1 MKYHQTQH
9 HQAVTPPEPGPLQE
23 APSSLLAGVLSRL
36 NHSERYIAAQRSRQ
50 ALLNALAHPQWEIR
64 AAAVQAVE
72 KLGPQ
77 AARDPLLGVLQDEHR
92 LVRAAAV
99 HALGSLT
106 EHTPEHQIP
115 VEQVLLVLRDE
126 AWEVREMAVLVLGK
140 LPLSLAEPLLHVALQ
155 DSNSCVREAARF
167 ALHRRE
173 EVSPYPNNEGQP
185 YCQLRIGADVS
196 FSLSDRRWRRG
207 E

>member
-1 MKYHQTQH
+1 MKYHETQH
-9 HQAVTPPEPGPLQE
+9 QQGVTPPEPGPLRE

-36 NHSERYIAAQRSRQ
+36 KQSERYIAAQRSRQ
-50 ALLNALAHPQWEIR
+50 ALLNALEHPQWEIR
-64 AAAVQAVE
+64 AAAVQAIE

-77 AARDPLLGVLQDEHR
+77 AALDPLLGVLQDEHR

-99 HALGSLT
+99 HALGSLA
-106 EHTPEHQIP
+106 EQTPEQQIP

-140 LPLSLAEPLLHVALQ
+140 LPFSLAEPLLQEALQ

-167 ALHRRE
+167 ALERHE
-173 EVSPYPNNEGQP
+173 EVSPHANDEGQRYYKLKP
-185 YCQLRIGADVS
+185 LG
-196 FSLSDRRWRRG
+196 
-207 E
+207 

>member
-1 MKYHQTQH
+1 MKYHETQH
-9 HQAVTPPEPGPLQE
+9 QQGVTPPDPGPLRE

-36 NHSERYIAAQRSRQ
+36 KQSERYIAAQRSRQ
-50 ALLNALAHPQWEIR
+50 ALLKALEHPQWEIR
-64 AAAVQAVE
+64 AAAVQAIE

-77 AARDPLLGVLQDEHR
+77 AALDPLLGVLQDEHP

-99 HALGSLT
+99 HALGSLA
-106 EHTPEHQIP
+106 EQTPEQQIP

-140 LPLSLAEPLLHVALQ
+140 LPFSLAEPLLQEALQ
-155 DSNSCVREAARF
+155 DSNSCVREAVRF
-167 ALHRRE
+167 ALERHE
-173 EVSPYPNNEGQP
+173 EVSPHANDEGQRYYKLKP
-185 YCQLRIGADVS
+185 L
-196 FSLSDRRWRRG
+196 

>member
-1 MKYHQTQH
+1 MKYHETQH
-9 HQAVTPPEPGPLQE
+9 QQSVTPPEPGPLRE

-36 NHSERYIAAQRSRQ
+36 NQSERYIAAQRSRR

-72 KLGPQ
+72 KLGPR
-77 AARDPLLGVLQDEHR
+77 AALDPLLGVLQDEHR

-99 HALGSLT
+99 HALGSLA
-106 EHTPEHQIP
+106 EQTPEQQVP

-140 LPLSLAEPLLHVALQ
+140 LPLSLAEPLLQVALQ

-167 ALHRRE
+167 ALKRRE
-173 EVSPYPNNEGQP
+173 EVWPYANDEGQR
-185 YCQLRIGADVS
+185 YGKLKRLR
-196 FSLSDRRWRRG
+196 
-207 E
+207 

>member
-1 MKYHQTQH
+1 MKYQKTQH
-9 HQAVTPPEPGPLQE
+9 QHGVTPPEPGPLRE
-23 APSSLLAGVLSRL
+23 APSSLLAGVLRRL

-50 ALLNALAHPQWEIR
+50 ALLNALTHPQWEIR
-64 AAAVQAVE
+64 AAAVQAVA

-77 AARDPLLGVLQDEHR
+77 AALEPLLGVLQDEHR

-106 EHTPEHQIP
+106 AQTPQQPLP
-115 VEQVLLVLRDE
+115 VEQVLLLLRDE
-126 AWEVREMAVLVLGK
+126 AWEVREMAVLVLGT
-140 LPLSLAEPLLHVALQ
+140 LPLSLAEPLLQVALQ

-167 ALHRRE
+167 ALNRPE
-173 EVSPYPNNEGQP
+173 EVSPYADDEAQRYGQLKP
-185 YCQLRIGADVS
+185 L
-196 FSLSDRRWRRG
+196 

>member
-1 MKYHQTQH
+1 MKHHETEHQQR
-9 HQAVTPPEPGPLQE
+9 VTPTEPGPLRE

-36 NHSERYIAAQRSRQ
+36 KRSERYIAAQRSRQ
-50 ALLNALAHPQWEIR
+50 ALLNALEHPQWEIR

-77 AARDPLLGVLQDEHR
+77 AALDPLLGVLQDEHR

-99 HALGSLT
+99 HALGSLA
-106 EHTPEHQIP
+106 EQTPEQQIP

-140 LPLSLAEPLLHVALQ
+140 LPLSLAEPLLQEALQ

-167 ALHRRE
+167 ALECHE
-173 EVSPYPNNEGQP
+173 EVSPHANDEGQRYYKLKP
-185 YCQLRIGADVS
+185 
-196 FSLSDRRWRRG
+196 
-207 E
+207 

>member
-1 MKYHQTQH
+1 MKYHETQH
-9 HQAVTPPEPGPLQE
+9 QQGVTPPEPGPLRE

-36 NHSERYIAAQRSRQ
+36 KQSERYIAAQRSRQ
-50 ALLNALAHPQWEIR
+50 ALLNALEHPQWEIR

-72 KLGPQ
+72 KLGPR
-77 AARDPLLGVLQDEHR
+77 AALDPLLGVLQDEHR

-99 HALGSLT
+99 HALGSLA
-106 EHTPEHQIP
+106 EQTPEQQVP

-140 LPLSLAEPLLHVALQ
+140 LPLSLAEPLLQVALQ

-167 ALHRRE
+167 ALKRRE
-173 EVSPYPNNEGQP
+173 EVWPYANDEGQR
-185 YCQLRIGADVS
+185 YGKLKRLR
-196 FSLSDRRWRRG
+196 
-207 E
+207 

>member
-1 MKYHQTQH
+1 MKYYETQH
-9 HQAVTPPEPGPLQE
+9 QQDVTPLEPGPLRE

-36 NHSERYIAAQRSRQ
+36 NQSERYIAAQRSRQ

-77 AARDPLLGVLQDEHR
+77 AALDPLLGVLQDEHR

-99 HALGSLT
+99 HALGSLA
-106 EHTPEHQIP
+106 EQTPERQIP
-115 VEQVLLVLRDE
+115 VEQVLLVLKDE

-140 LPLSLAEPLLHVALQ
+140 LPLALAEPFLQVALQ

-167 ALHRRE
+167 ALKRRE
-173 EVSPYPNNEGQP
+173 EGQSI
-185 YCQLRIGADVS
+185 RK
-196 FSLSDRRWRRG
+196 R
-207 E
+207 

>member
-1 MKYHQTQH
+1 MKYHETQH
-9 HQAVTPPEPGPLQE
+9 QQGVTPPEPGPLRE

-36 NHSERYIAAQRSRQ
+36 NQSERYIAAQRSRR

-72 KLGPQ
+72 KLGPR
-77 AARDPLLGVLQDEHR
+77 AALDPLLGVLQDEHR

-99 HALGSLT
+99 HALGSLA
-106 EHTPEHQIP
+106 EQTPEQQVP

-140 LPLSLAEPLLHVALQ
+140 LPLSLAEPLLQEALQ
-155 DSNSCVREAARF
+155 DSNICVREAARF
-167 ALHRRE
+167 ALERHE
-173 EVSPYPNNEGQP
+173 EVSLHANDEVQR
-185 YCQLRIGADVS
+185 YCKFKPLG
-196 FSLSDRRWRRG
+196 
-207 E
+207 